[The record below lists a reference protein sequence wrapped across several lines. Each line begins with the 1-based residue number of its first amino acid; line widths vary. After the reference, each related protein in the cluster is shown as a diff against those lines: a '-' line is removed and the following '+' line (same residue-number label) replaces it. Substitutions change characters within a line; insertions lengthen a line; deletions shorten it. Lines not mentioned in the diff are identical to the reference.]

1 MRNILLFDH
10 VVGLELAKIAQF
22 YHNLEDEEKY
32 KKIVLEWFRNYLY
45 LKKEV
50 YLSKINEIKASFLIN
65 FK

>member
-1 MRNILLFDH
+1 MLLFDH
-10 VVGLELAKIAQF
+10 VVALELAKIAQF
-22 YHNLEDEEKY
+22 YHNLEEEEKY

>member
-50 YLSKINEIKASFLIN
+50 YLSRINEI
-65 FK
+65 